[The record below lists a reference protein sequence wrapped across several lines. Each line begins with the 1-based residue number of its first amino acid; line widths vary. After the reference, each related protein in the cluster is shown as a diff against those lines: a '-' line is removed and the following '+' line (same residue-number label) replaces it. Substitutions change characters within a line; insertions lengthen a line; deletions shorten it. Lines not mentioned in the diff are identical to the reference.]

1 MNLTLDRIFIKLRKG
16 NKGVGLPEYRLPLAI
31 LGAFTMPFLV
41 MAFGWIAEYRL
52 PLPILLIDLALIGN
66 TTMFGFL
73 PVSAYVVDASKLYA
87 ASAMTALIV
96 TRCLMGTF
104 LPLTTAPLVR
114 QFGWGYAFTLLGG
127 ASLVLAPIPV
137 FIFKYG
143 AKWRQSS
150 KYTADDA
157 DE

>member
-1 MNLTLDRIFIKLRKG
+1 MNYSLDRIFVKLRDS

-31 LGAFTMPFLV
+31 LGAFSMPFLI

-52 PLPILLIDLALIGN
+52 PLPFLLVDLALIGN

-73 PVSAYVVDASKLYA
+73 PVTSYVVDASKLYA

-104 LPLTTAPLVR
+104 LPLSTAPLVAR
-114 QFGWGYAFTLLGG
+114 FGWGYAFTLLGA

-137 FIFKYG
+137 FVFRYG
-143 AKWRQSS
+143 AKWRQRS
-150 KYTADDA
+150 KYTRDDA
-157 DE
+157 EE

>member
-1 MNLTLDRIFIKLRKG
+1 MNLYLDRIFIKLRNA

-31 LGAFTMPFLV
+31 IGAFTMPLLI
-41 MAFGWIAEYRL
+41 ALFGWIAELHL
-52 PLPILLIDLALIGN
+52 PLPWLLLTLGLIGN
-66 TTMFGFL
+66 TTMLGFL
-73 PVSAYVVDASKLYA
+73 PVTAYVVDASKLYA

-96 TRCLMGTF
+96 TRCLIGTF

-114 QFGWGYAFTLLGG
+114 KFGYGMAFTILGG

-137 FIFKYG
+137 VVFRYG

-150 KYTADDA
+150 KYTREDADD
-157 DE
+157 